1 MFCKDIWEIVIYL
14 EENFKD
20 LEKSEFVE
28 RRVW

>member
-20 LEKSEFVE
+20 LEKREFVE